1 MVSKSAP
8 TWKPSAEHAGE
19 DAGANGI
26 YSGKR
31 GVRVKLIEMR
41 ACLVGGVFYL
51 GNEGGRSSNKTM
63 LHSGYC
69 PQMTTNMLDLFVRWD
84 QSTKKQHS
92 PYHKDSLGTL
102 ALPLETNQ

>member
-51 GNEGGRSSNKTM
+51 GNEGG
-63 LHSGYC
+63 
-69 PQMTTNMLDLFVRWD
+69 
-84 QSTKKQHS
+84 
-92 PYHKDSLGTL
+92 
-102 ALPLETNQ
+102 